1 MPLAGLLAYFRGSE
15 GNPRLE
21 RVALWAGGSLTDP
34 GPRWPREQPAPCRPP
49 VCRRLLLRAGMEQ
62 HQQVYPSF
70 LVGSPRTCPGFIP
83 HLPGLCSPG
92 RFLGWQEPSKRP
104 LVPVG
109 STLVSVF

>member
-1 MPLAGLLAYFRGSE
+1 M
-15 GNPRLE
+15 
-21 RVALWAGGSLTDP
+21 DP

-70 LVGSPRTCPGFIP
+70 LVGSPRTCPGFLP

-109 STLVSVF
+109 SICFLGISESHWVQLWNLSLR